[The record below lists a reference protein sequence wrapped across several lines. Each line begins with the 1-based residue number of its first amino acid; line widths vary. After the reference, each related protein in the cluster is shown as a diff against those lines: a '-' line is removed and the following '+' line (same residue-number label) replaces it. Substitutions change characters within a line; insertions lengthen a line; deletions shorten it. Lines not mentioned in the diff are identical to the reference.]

1 MRWFISLLM
10 IFSVQVAQAFD
21 DPTDGKP
28 FVPWLW
34 EDQLKP
40 TIQNSFDTTGLAIL
54 ASGAGATVLAHQYDD
69 TIYRHN
75 KREDHLLMDGDT
87 ANFLGWLGNGQVGI
101 GIAIGQLFLDQENG
115 IKHGRA
121 LILTSVSHIT
131 LATAVHRERPNGA
144 NDLSFPSGHASS
156 AFTTA
161 GSLAYAYGWKVGLPA
176 YLAAT
181 TISLSRV
188 NENVHWMSD
197 VVAGAA
203 IGIYWAHASFQT
215 DVKHSENEAR
225 WMPIPFD
232 DGLMISYSLSF

>member
-1 MRWFISLLM
+1 M
-10 IFSVQVAQAFD
+10 
-21 DPTDGKP
+21 
-28 FVPWLW
+28 
-34 EDQLKP
+34 E
-40 TIQNSFDTTGLAIL
+40 
-54 ASGAGATVLAHQYDD
+54 H
-69 TIYRHN
+69 
-75 KREDHLLMDGDT
+75 DT

-115 IKHGRA
+115 LKHGRA
-121 LILTSVSHIT
+121 IMLTSMSHIT
-131 LATAVHRERPNGA
+131 LATIVHRERPNGA

-156 AFTTA
+156 AFATA
-161 GSLAYAYGWKVGLPA
+161 GSLAYAYGWKVGVPA

-203 IGIYWAHASFQT
+203 LGIYWAHASYSSST
-215 DVKHSENEAR
+215 EKVSKAR

-232 DGLMISYSLSF
+232 NGLMINYSLPF